1 MTEEGTIPGKKN
13 REAIPE
19 MLVRIVRRHRRPRN
33 DMRVTGRLPRRFA
46 PRNDR
51 GCDEVHSKDDTERNQ
66 DA

>member
-33 DMRVTGRLPRRFA
+33 DMRVTGLRAKPALVPPKGGKVYGWA
-46 PRNDR
+46 
-51 GCDEVHSKDDTERNQ
+51 
-66 DA
+66 